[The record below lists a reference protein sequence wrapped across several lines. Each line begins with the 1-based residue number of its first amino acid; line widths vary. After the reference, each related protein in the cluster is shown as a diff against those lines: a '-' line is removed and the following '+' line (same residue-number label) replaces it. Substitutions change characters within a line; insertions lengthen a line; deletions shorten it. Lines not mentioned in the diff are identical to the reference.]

1 MPEPSPHSSQA
12 GVPNRRLE
20 SWKEI
25 AVYFDRGV
33 RTVRR
38 WEKDEGLPVH
48 RHAHQK
54 QGTVYA
60 YAFELDAWRESRRPG
75 SDAGTGPSWRPR
87 ARLGRVMIAVLPFV
101 DLGGSAGEIAD
112 GLTEEMISHL
122 GRLNPET
129 LGVIARTTM
138 MSYRNDGRPVRKIAS
153 ELKVDYVL
161 EGSVRREADRVRVLA
176 RLIDTADQAHIWS
189 KTYDETIRSIL
200 SLQRSLAKDVAAGIH
215 LTLKPERDG
224 RRGGSDRV
232 HSAAYEAHLHGRSL
246 LNRFTPEAVR
256 ASVEAF
262 QRAITADPA
271 YAPAYASLAEAHQQL
286 SVWTEV
292 PPSSALP
299 PALQAARHA
308 LRLDPDLPDAH
319 ASLGL
324 INATYLWNWAEA
336 DKSFRRALELN
347 PGCSPASQWYGEF
360 LAAIGRCEDAAAV
373 IDAAL
378 VHDPLSPALLATRAF
393 TSWMARR
400 FDAAVEDAEA
410 VLDLDPASPMGL
422 IRLGVAHA
430 GKGDIRLAIRA
441 FARATAVA
449 PDLPAAHGLLGY
461 AYGRAGDRERALAA
475 LDRLIRL
482 GATRYMPAFPLGIVH
497 LGLGDMETAMGHL
510 EQEYQNRG
518 WSLLLLNRAPQFDPL
533 RGTPRF
539 DALVRRLRFPDVEVT
554 A

>member
-1 MPEPSPHSSQA
+1 MPD
-12 GVPNRRLE
+12 RRLE

-25 AVYFDRGV
+25 AVFFERGV

-48 RHAHQK
+48 RHAHNK
-54 QGTVYA
+54 QGTIYA
-60 YAFELDAWRESRRPG
+60 YVSELDAWRESRRLD
-75 SDAGTGPSWRPR
+75 SIAATGASWRPR
-87 ARLGRVMIAVLPFV
+87 LLPGRIMIAVLPFA

-112 GLTEEMISHL
+112 GLTEDMISHL

-138 MSYRNDGRPVRKIAS
+138 MSYRADGRAVRKIAA

-161 EGSVRREADRVRVLA
+161 EGSVRREGDLVRVTA
-176 RLIDTADQAHIWS
+176 QLIDAPNQAQTWS

-200 SLQRSLAKDVAAGIH
+200 ALQRSLAEDVAAGIH

-224 RRGGSDRV
+224 RRGPDRV
-232 HSAAYEAHLHGRSL
+232 QSAAYVAHLHGRSL
-246 LNRFTPEAVR
+246 LNRFTPDAVR

-262 QRAITADPA
+262 QRAISADPA

-336 DKSFRRALELN
+336 DTSFRRALELN
-347 PGCSPASQWYGEF
+347 PGCSSASQWYVEF
-360 LAAIGRCEDAAAV
+360 LAAIGRGEDAAAV

-378 VHDPLSPALLATRAF
+378 VHDPMSPALLATKAF
-393 TSWMARR
+393 VSWMGRR
-400 FDAAVEDAEA
+400 FDEAIEDAEA
-410 VLDLDPASPMGL
+410 VLDVDPAYPMGL
-422 IRLGVAHA
+422 IRLGAAYA
-430 GKGDIRLAIRA
+430 GQGDLRLAIRA
-441 FARATAVA
+441 FARATTVA
-449 PDLPAAHGLLGY
+449 PDLPAGYGLLGY
-461 AYGRAGDRERALAA
+461 ACGRAGDRARALAA
-475 LDRLIRL
+475 LDRLARL
-482 GATRYMPAFPLGIVH
+482 GETRYVPAFPHGMVH
-497 LGLGDMETAMGHL
+497 LGLGEMETAVGYM

-518 WSLLLLNRAPQFDPL
+518 WFLLLLNRAPQFDPL

-539 DALVRRLRFPDVEVT
+539 DALVRRLRFPG
-554 A
+554 